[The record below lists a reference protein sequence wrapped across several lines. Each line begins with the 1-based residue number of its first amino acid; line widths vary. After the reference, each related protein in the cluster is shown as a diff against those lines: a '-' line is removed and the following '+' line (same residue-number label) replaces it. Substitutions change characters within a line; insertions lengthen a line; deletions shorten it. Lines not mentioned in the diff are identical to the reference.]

1 MGDLGQR
8 FVDCFVRAADD
19 AGLPEDPEFRAVLR
33 AYMRWAVEE
42 VLSYSPPE
50 ATVPAGLAMPHW
62 SWDGLQTGA
71 PPT

>member
-1 MGDLGQR
+1 MGDLRRR
-8 FVDCFVRAADD
+8 FVDCFVRAAAD

-33 AYMRWAVEE
+33 AYMQWAVEE

-50 ATVPAGLAMPHW
+50 ATVPVGLAMPQW
-62 SWDGLQTGA
+62 SWEGLRTGA